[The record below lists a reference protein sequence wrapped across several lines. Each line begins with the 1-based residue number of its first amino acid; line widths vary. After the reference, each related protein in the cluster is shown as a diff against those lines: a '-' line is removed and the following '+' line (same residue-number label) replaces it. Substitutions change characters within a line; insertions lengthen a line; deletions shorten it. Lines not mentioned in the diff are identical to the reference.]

1 MGIAQVYYAKRSKNM
16 CFSVESVEQGEN
28 KCNNCSNCINFNAYY
43 KKTQDRYEKTH
54 FGWCEHKHNHI
65 FKDNICDKF
74 IEKTKENN
82 QLNIKR
88 FLRDFSLILSEYSK
102 ILLNEIEER
111 DNSENND

>member
-1 MGIAQVYYAKRSKNM
+1 M
-16 CFSVESVEQGEN
+16 SVDIEN
-28 KCNNCSNCINFNAYY
+28 KKEKDNNCNKCEYCINFNAYY

-65 FKDNICDKF
+65 FKDNNCDKF
-74 IEKTKENN
+74 IEKAKENN